1 MKRLL
6 ALLVL
11 LFALPASAEPTAIA
25 RLPLLNISGSGT
37 VQPNLML
44 LYDNSGSMN
53 FNYTPDYVNLRST
66 CRLGTTMDDDTT
78 ACVAGH
84 PPFASAEFNRQ
95 YYDPKV
101 RYMPPIKAD
110 GTYYG
115 DLDARATS
123 DWKLVPNDVFEVNR
137 TDLLGNRNS
146 TSTTNL
152 VTGFPDLYWC
162 VSRNS
167 NCDYNRT
174 GYTYPTNSRDYAQY
188 FTANPYY
195 YTINVAEYCL
205 DATMTDCRAATANG
219 GPPSDRYTVPAR
231 VRFCNSTALTDC
243 QAKYVGDYIYPRF
256 SGGNQ
261 VAPWYGTITIGA
273 SSGNGLRTIESVTAA
288 GAAGTDVITAR
299 EVSAAS
305 GTNTEDK
312 QLVLARALARSI
324 VDKTGL
330 ANQFTACLMSPGT
343 SGVPS
348 CASLGITLAGNN
360 VVGVLPIACAEGATG
375 KSIGE
380 CNLVTDNSRAGTNL
394 MVASGT
400 GATALLRIGGATNA
414 SRTQVISNFSLNRVS
429 LFARSLSLERGK
441 DATWVADRIRDYINE
456 STGGRGTIRA
466 YVGRDADSPP
476 SCRAEPAT
484 TLCIVDSSGNA
495 EGASVSYDGP
505 TNNTANRR
513 NLLTLEKVAAA
524 SDVVATSTT
533 GLGSS
538 VFVRTDI
545 VSSRSVYPRHP
556 NRTDCGG
563 TFCTYAEEMT
573 NFANWYGYYKT
584 RNQMM
589 KTSVGQAFGPI
600 NDKYNVGLV
609 ALSVAAAEGAMNPP
623 KAFAGEDRTKWYAD
637 LYGMNTSGA
646 TPVRQALHAIGK
658 MYANQA
664 PYEVEGDARVVKF
677 ACQQNFTFIT
687 TDGYWNG
694 AAPGGI
700 ASNDNRHDPSRFCLQ
715 SQGCVDKRTQS
726 VPSLADI
733 ALYWYNGGWDGTGTR
748 PTVVSLRPDL
758 EGKVGAVPAAGGENN
773 RLHMRTY
780 ALGLGVDGIMNYEPN
795 YDVLPL
801 PDGDLYK
808 VISEVKTGCPWNDN
822 GPWVWP
828 DPVTRESS
836 GSAAYQS
843 RVDDL
848 WHAAINGHGKYF
860 SASDPLQVVE
870 GLRSALANIE
880 VKTGAAAAAATST
893 PNISQNDNDIFSA
906 TFTTVRWTGRLSKR
920 TVDVATGEVSPTE
933 LWNTSDTL
941 GARVDAA
948 TDERRI
954 YMRNPATGARANFLY
969 AEMDAEKAW
978 FDNKCSALTQCAT
991 MSPAN
996 RQIVNNGAN
1005 IVNWLRGQQQH
1016 ADDIVLRSFSR
1027 TTVAEG
1033 SAGSSLPIVLGDI
1046 ASSKPAY
1053 LREPRRNFDRAGYS
1067 DYKIAHARRSATV
1080 FAAANDGMLHA
1091 FNASSGEETWAYA
1104 PRITMKKLHQ
1114 LASTTYGTNHIFSVD
1129 GSPEVADVKIGDEW
1143 RTVLVAGLNAGGRG
1157 YYALDVTDP
1166 DDPQPLWE
1174 LCADSAVCGDI
1185 HHEPQIGYSFGNP
1198 QFGTIK
1204 DEADGEEKWVVFLT
1218 SGYNNIPGTDG
1229 VAGGDGK
1236 GYLFVVDVASGRV
1249 LRRISTDVG
1258 SVATPSGLA
1267 KITAITNDPNNDPLV
1282 TYVYGGDNTGKMWR
1296 FDFTVPGT
1304 TTRLLMG
1311 DAGPDKPFTTRPEV
1325 TACRVER
1332 PVLDENG
1339 EEDESGRTVAG
1350 AQRVVVFGSGRLL
1363 DLVDVENTRL
1373 QSAYVLK
1380 DGGQTIGAG
1389 GWPGSSMVKM
1399 QLARIDEET
1408 QEGEEEDE
1416 QKSVPL
1422 SISGDTVDLARQ
1434 DGWYV
1439 DFDQNTGERVNLDP
1453 KVVSGTVNVV
1463 TNLPSSSTECSVGGT
1478 SVMYQLNV
1486 CTGRAASPDGVA
1498 GYPLAASAA
1507 VGFIVVRLPSGA
1519 LKTITTTA
1527 DGSMVT
1533 GRFPPSE
1540 TTEAHR
1546 AGWRR
1551 VRE

>member
-11 LFALPASAEPTAIA
+11 LFALPAGAEPTAIA
-25 RLPLLNISGSGT
+25 QLPLMNISGSGT

-53 FNYTPDYVNLRST
+53 FNYTPDYVNLSST
-66 CRLGTTMDDDTT
+66 CRLGNTMDDGTN
-78 ACVAGH
+78 ACVAGY
-84 PPFASAEFNRQ
+84 PPFASADFNRQ

-101 RYMPPIKAD
+101 RYMPPLKAD

-123 DWKLVPNDVFEVNR
+123 DWKVVPNDVFEVNR

-146 TSTTNL
+146 TSSTNL
-152 VTGFPDLYWC
+152 VTGFPDLNWC

-174 GYTYPTNSRDYAQY
+174 GYTYPTNQRRYGQY

-195 YTINVAEYCL
+195 YSINVAEYCL
-205 DATMTDCRAATANG
+205 DATLTDCRAATANG
-219 GPPSDRYTVPAR
+219 GPPTSRYTFPAR
-231 VRFCNSTALTDC
+231 VRFCNSTKLTTC

-261 VAPWYGTITIGA
+261 IAPWYGTISIG
-273 SSGNGLRTIESVTAA
+273 SSAGTQVRAIASVTATGLA
-288 GAAGTDVITAR
+288 GEDVITAGA
-299 EVSAAS
+299 VSADT
-305 GTNTEDK
+305 GTNSADK
-312 QLVLARALARSI
+312 QIALARALARSI
-324 VDKTGL
+324 IDKTGL
-330 ANQFTACLMSPGT
+330 ANQFAACVMSPGS

-348 CASLGITLAGNN
+348 CESLGITLAGDN
-360 VVGVLPIACAEGATG
+360 VVGVLPIVCAEGTTG
-375 KSIGE
+375 KSFDN
-380 CNLVTDNSRAGTNL
+380 CTLVTDNSRAGTNL
-394 MVASGT
+394 MLDTGT
-400 GATALLRIGGATNA
+400 GATALLRIGGTTHA
-414 SRTQVISNFSLNRVS
+414 SSTQVISNFSLNRTA
-429 LFARSLSLERGK
+429 LFARSLSLDRGK
-441 DATWVADRIRDYINE
+441 SAAWVANRIRDYINE
-456 STGGRGTIRA
+456 SVGNRGTIRA
-466 YVGRDADSPP
+466 YVGGDADSSP
-476 SCRAEPAT
+476 SCRREQNT
-484 TLCIVDSSGNA
+484 TLCVIDSSNNA
-495 EGASVSYDGP
+495 DGTSVSYDGP
-505 TNNTANRR
+505 TNNTSSGRTN
-513 NLLTLEKVAAA
+513 LTLTKVAAV
-524 SDVVATSTT
+524 SDVVAHSTT

-545 VSSRSVYPRHP
+545 VPTRSVYPRYP
-556 NRTDCGG
+556 NRSDCTGA
-563 TFCTYAEEMT
+563 FCTYAQEMT

-609 ALSVAAAEGAMNPP
+609 SLSVAAEEGAMNPP
-623 KAFAGEDRTKWYAD
+623 KPFAGTDRTKWYSD
-637 LYGMNTSGA
+637 LYDMNTSGA
-646 TPVRQALHAIGK
+646 TPVRLALHAIGK
-658 MYANQA
+658 MFANKA

-694 AAPGGI
+694 GAPGGI
-700 ASNDNRHDPSRFCLQ
+700 ASNDNKHDPSRFCLQ

-726 VPSLADI
+726 TPSLADI
-733 ALYWYNGGWDGTGTR
+733 ALYWYNGGWDGR
-748 PTVVSLRPDL
+748 DPKPDIPSLRRDL

-795 YDVLPL
+795 YDVAPL
-801 PDGDLYK
+801 PGGDLYK
-808 VISEVKTGCPWNDN
+808 VISEAKEGCPWN
-822 GPWVWP
+822 GGGAWVWP
-828 DPVTRESS
+828 NPETGVNS

-906 TFTTVRWTGRLSKR
+906 TFTTVRWFGRLAKR
-920 TVDVATGEVSPTE
+920 SVDVATGEVSTTE
-933 LWNTSDTL
+933 SWNTSDTL
-941 GARVDAA
+941 GTKVDASS
-948 TDERRI
+948 DERRI
-954 YMRNPATGARANFLY
+954 YMRNPASGARANFLY
-969 AEMDAEKAW
+969 AEMDLEKAW
-978 FDNKCSALTQCAT
+978 FDNKCNALTQCAS
-991 MSPAN
+991 MSAAN

-1016 ADDIVLRSFSR
+1016 ADDTVLRSYSR
-1027 TTVAEG
+1027 TTVGENSG
-1033 SAGSSLPIVLGDI
+1033 NSSVPIVLGDI

-1053 LREPRRNFDRAGYS
+1053 LREPRRNFDRDGYS
-1067 DYKIAHARRSATV
+1067 AYKIANARRAATV

-1104 PRITMKKLHQ
+1104 PRITMKKLHL

-1174 LCADSAVCGDI
+1174 LCADSAVCSGI
-1185 HHEPQIGYSFGNP
+1185 HNEPQIGYSFGNP

-1204 DEADGEEKWVVFLT
+1204 DEANGEEKWVVFLT

-1236 GYLFVVDVASGRV
+1236 GYLFVVDIASGRI
-1249 LRRISTDVG
+1249 LRKISTDVG
-1258 SVATPSGLA
+1258 SVGTPSGLA

-1311 DAGPDKPFTTRPEV
+1311 DAGVDKPFTTRPEV

-1332 PVLDENG
+1332 PVLG
-1339 EEDESGRTVAG
+1339 EDGDDDESGKTVAG

-1363 DLVDVENTRL
+1363 DLIDVENTKR

-1380 DGGQTIGAG
+1380 DSGQTIGAS
-1389 GWPGSSMVKM
+1389 GWPGSSMVKR
-1399 QLARIDEET
+1399 QLARI
-1408 QEGEEEDE
+1408 EEEGGTS
-1416 QKSVPL
+1416 QAAVPF
-1422 SISGDTVDLARQ
+1422 SISGDDVDLARQ

-1453 KVVSGTVNVV
+1453 KVVAGTVNVV

-1551 VRE
+1551 VRD